1 MTREK
6 QLSARDVLRPD
17 SKQVP
22 EALEERPPA
31 SVPEVVADVRTHN
44 GAEEAEED
52 DEHDAVVSRGGPRS
66 SGEEQGLAGKGHAR
80 AFDEDSESRRR
91 VAEGIDDRGCI
102 HGASYTDGLMAD
114 YGDHESS
121 EDPLHILRH
130 STAHLLAAAVTE
142 LYPDAK
148 YGIGPPV
155 QDGFYYDFAFSKP
168 ISESDLG
175 AIESRMRRIAQEDRP
190 FVRDVVTR
198 QQALDEFGKRG
209 QDYKVELINDKVEGD
224 EVSLYRTGGFVDL
237 CRGPHV
243 RSTKDLKFFKLLRV
257 AGAYWRG
264 DEKKPQLT
272 RIYGTAW
279 PSAKELEEHM
289 KFLEEAEKRDHK
301 KLGKEL
307 KLFALDERVGVG
319 QVIWLPDGATIR
331 RELERWIVD
340 EELRRGYRHVITP
353 HVAKLDLYRQSG
365 HWELFHETMYP
376 PMKFEDGEEL
386 ELRPM
391 NCPHHILVYEHDLH
405 SYRDLPLR
413 IAELGQNYRLEKSG
427 ELMGMVRVRSF
438 NLNDAHIFCTPD
450 QVVAE
455 VKGAIQLANY
465 FMGVL
470 GVEDYWYRLSLRDH
484 VKTKWAGTD
493 EEWENAEA
501 MLKEALDSL
510 NLPYQVSPGDAAFY
524 GPKIDFQVMDAHRR
538 EFTNNT
544 VQVDYQLPKK
554 FDLEYVAED
563 GSRQRPVMIHR
574 GAFGAFERMVAYL
587 IELYAGAFPTWL
599 HPVQVIIIPIT
610 DAEHEYAWRVAERL
624 RQTNLRVE
632 VDGRSERMQR
642 KIRDAQARKVPYMT
656 ILGGR
661 EAESG
666 HVNVRDRSG
675 SQTDEPLEE
684 FVQRVTQE
692 VAERRR

>member
-1 MTREK
+1 M
-6 QLSARDVLRPD
+6 
-17 SKQVP
+17 
-22 EALEERPPA
+22 
-31 SVPEVVADVRTHN
+31 
-44 GAEEAEED
+44 AE
-52 DEHDAVVSRGGPRS
+52 
-66 SGEEQGLAGKGHAR
+66 
-80 AFDEDSESRRR
+80 
-91 VAEGIDDRGCI
+91 
-102 HGASYTDGLMAD
+102 

-142 LYPDAK
+142 LHRDAK

-155 QDGFYYDFAFSKP
+155 QDGFYYDFAFSEHVP
-168 ISESDLG
+168 ESELRE
-175 AIESRMRRIAQEDRP
+175 IESRMRRIAQEDRP
-190 FVRDVVTR
+190 FVHETMTRD
-198 QQALDEFGKRG
+198 QALAEFKKRG

-224 EVSLYRTGGFVDL
+224 EVSVYRTGEFLDL

-243 RSTKDLKFFKLLRV
+243 KSTKDLKAFKLLRI

-264 DEKKPQLT
+264 DEKRPQLT

-279 PSAKELEEHM
+279 PSQKELEDHL

-307 KLFALDERVGVG
+307 KLFALDERVGIG

-340 EELRRGYRHVITP
+340 EELGRGYRHVITP

-365 HWELFHETMYP
+365 HWELFRDTMYP

-391 NCPHHILVYEHDLH
+391 NCPHHILVYAHDLH
-405 SYRDLPLR
+405 SYRELPLR

-450 QVVAE
+450 QVIEE

-470 GVEDYWYRLSLRDH
+470 GVEDYWYRLSVRDN

-493 EEWENAEA
+493 EEWDSAEA
-501 MLKEALDSL
+501 MLKEALESL
-510 NLPYQVSPGDAAFY
+510 NLPYKVGLGEAAFY
-524 GPKIDFQVMDAHRR
+524 GPKIDFQVRDAQRR

-554 FDLEYVAED
+554 FDIEYVAED

-599 HPVQVIIIPIT
+599 HPMQVIVIPI
-610 DAEHEYAWRVAERL
+610 AEGQHDYARKVAAQL
-624 RQTNLRVE
+624 RSAQLRVE
-632 VDGRSERMQR
+632 VDDRPQKMQR
-642 KIRDAQARKVPYMT
+642 KIRDAHARKVPYMA
-656 ILGGR
+656 IVGER
-661 EAESG
+661 EEAAE
-666 HVNVRDRSG
+666 HVNIRDRSNTEVD
-675 SQTDEPLEE
+675 SSLDS
-684 FVQRVTQE
+684 FVSMVATE

>member
-1 MTREK
+1 M
-6 QLSARDVLRPD
+6 
-17 SKQVP
+17 
-22 EALEERPPA
+22 
-31 SVPEVVADVRTHN
+31 
-44 GAEEAEED
+44 AE
-52 DEHDAVVSRGGPRS
+52 
-66 SGEEQGLAGKGHAR
+66 
-80 AFDEDSESRRR
+80 
-91 VAEGIDDRGCI
+91 
-102 HGASYTDGLMAD
+102 

-142 LYPDAK
+142 LHPDAK

-155 QDGFYYDFAFSKP
+155 QDGFYYDFAFSQP
-168 ISESDLG
+168 VPESELRE
-175 AIESRMRRIAQEDRP
+175 IESRMRRIAQEDRP
-190 FVRDVVTR
+190 FVHETMTRD
-198 QQALDEFGKRG
+198 QALAEFKKRG

-224 EVSLYRTGGFVDL
+224 EVSVYRTGEFLDL

-243 RSTKDLKFFKLLRV
+243 KSTKDLKAFKLLRI

-264 DEKKPQLT
+264 DEKRPQLT
-272 RIYGTAW
+272 RIYGSAW
-279 PSAKELEEHM
+279 PSQKELEDHL

-307 KLFALDERVGVG
+307 KLFALDERVGIG

-340 EELRRGYRHVITP
+340 EELGRGYRHVITP

-365 HWELFHETMYP
+365 HWELFHDTMYP

-391 NCPHHILVYEHDLH
+391 NCPHHILVYAHDLH
-405 SYRDLPLR
+405 SYRELPLR

-450 QVVAE
+450 QVIDE

-470 GVEDYWYRLSLRDH
+470 GVEDYWYRLSVRDN

-493 EEWENAEA
+493 QEWDSAEA
-501 MLKEALDSL
+501 MLKEALESL
-510 NLPYQVSPGDAAFY
+510 NLPYKVGLGEAAFY
-524 GPKIDFQVMDAHRR
+524 GPKIDFQVRDAQRR

-554 FDLEYVAED
+554 FDIEYVAED

-599 HPVQVIIIPIT
+599 HPVQVIVIPI
-610 DAEHEYAWRVAERL
+610 AEGQHDYARKVAAQL
-624 RQTNLRVE
+624 RSARLRVE
-632 VDGRSERMQR
+632 VDDRPQKMQR
-642 KIRDAQARKVPYMT
+642 KIRDAHARKVPYMA
-656 ILGGR
+656 IVGER
-661 EAESG
+661 EEAAE
-666 HVNVRDRSG
+666 HVNIRDRSNTEVD
-675 SQTDEPLEE
+675 SSLDS
-684 FVQRVTQE
+684 FVSMVATE
-692 VAERRR
+692 VAGRRR

>member
-1 MTREK
+1 M
-6 QLSARDVLRPD
+6 
-17 SKQVP
+17 
-22 EALEERPPA
+22 
-31 SVPEVVADVRTHN
+31 
-44 GAEEAEED
+44 
-52 DEHDAVVSRGGPRS
+52 
-66 SGEEQGLAGKGHAR
+66 
-80 AFDEDSESRRR
+80 
-91 VAEGIDDRGCI
+91 
-102 HGASYTDGLMAD
+102 
-114 YGDHESS
+114 
-121 EDPLHILRH
+121 
-130 STAHLLAAAVTE
+130 E

-155 QDGFYYDFAFSKP
+155 QDGFYYDFAFTKP

-190 FVRDVVTR
+190 FIREVVSR
-198 QQALDEFGKRG
+198 EQALVEFAKRG
-209 QDYKVELINDKVEGD
+209 QDYKIELINDKVEGD
-224 EVSLYRTGGFVDL
+224 EVSLYRTGDFVDL

-279 PSAKELEEHM
+279 PSSKELEAHM

-340 EELRRGYRHVITP
+340 EELRRGYKHVITP

-450 QVVAE
+450 QVVGE
-455 VKGAIQLANY
+455 VKGAIELANH

-470 GVEDYWYRLSLRDH
+470 GVEDYWYRLSLRDN

-493 EEWENAEA
+493 EEWETAEA

-510 NLPYQVSPGDAAFY
+510 NLPYKVSPGDAAFY

-554 FDLEYVAED
+554 FGLEYVAED

-610 DAEHEYAWRVAERL
+610 DAEHEYAWRVADRL
-624 RQTNLRVE
+624 RQTHLRVE

-642 KIRDAQARKVPYMT
+642 KIRDAQARKVPYMA

-675 SQTDEPLEE
+675 NQTDQSLEE
-684 FVQRVTQE
+684 FAQRVAQE